1 MATIAPIH
9 WPSSGSAGDER
20 FFARAALLMAAVIV
34 VGFSMQLAAGRSS
47 FSAPLIVHAHA
58 IVFMGWI
65 AIYVTQNLLVS
76 GGRVNLHRRLGWLAA
91 AWMVP
96 MLILGIA
103 VTVGMIRSGQV
114 PFFFQPLHFM
124 VFNPVSLLAFTGLIV
139 AAIVL
144 RRRTDWHR
152 RLHFCGTAL
161 LLGPGFGRL
170 LPMPLLQ
177 PYAWELT
184 FLATLLFPLA
194 GVIADLRRS
203 GRVHP
208 AWRWGIGA
216 MVGTFLLIQAIS
228 YGPLGPQLYDM
239 VAAGSP
245 GAEVAPL
252 AFSSPPADGQIT
264 GR

>member
-1 MATIAPIH
+1 MATIAPSH
-9 WPSSGSAGDER
+9 WPSSKEPGDER
-20 FFARAALLMAAVIV
+20 FFARAALAMAAVIV
-34 VGFSMQLAAGRSS
+34 VGFSLQLAAGRSS
-47 FSAPLIVHAHA
+47 FSAPPIVHAHA

-76 GGRVNLHRRLGWLAA
+76 GGRVDLHRRLGWVAA

-96 MLILGIA
+96 MLILGII
-103 VTVGMIRSGQV
+103 VTVGMIRRGQV
-114 PFFFQPLHFM
+114 PFFFQPLHFL
-124 VFNPVSLLAFTGLIV
+124 VFDPVSLFAFTGLTV
-139 AAIVL
+139 AAIML

-152 RLHFCGTAL
+152 RLHFCGTAM
-161 LLGPGFGRL
+161 LLGPGFGRM

-208 AWRWGIGA
+208 AWWWGIGA
-216 MVGTFLLIQAIS
+216 MVGTFVLIEALS
-228 YGPLGPQLYDM
+228 YGPLGPPLYDM
-239 VAAGSP
+239 VAAGSA
-245 GAEVAPL
+245 GAEVDPL
-252 AFSSPPADGQIT
+252 AFSSPPAGGQIT